1 MDERPT
7 FRPFL
12 FSTFVLFIGGWAGLA
27 LLMNYTLPTIW
38 PRWGF
43 FALLVLACT
52 GTTIP
57 ISFLLNRIFSSSP
70 AADPRVVVRQ
80 SIWVGVYFAVLAW
93 LQIGRFLSFSIAL
106 WLAIGLIALEYVVRI
121 RETSSASSKSAN
133 DVPPQPPVS

>member
-1 MDERPT
+1 MDEKPN

-12 FSTFVLFIGGWAGLA
+12 FSTFVLFIGGWTGLA
-27 LLMNYTLPTIW
+27 LLLNYTLPTVW

-52 GTTIP
+52 GTAIP
-57 ISFLLNRIFSSSP
+57 VSFWLNSVFSTSP
-70 AADPRVVVRQ
+70 AADPGVVVRQ

-93 LQIGRFLSFSIAL
+93 LQIGRLLSFSIAL
-106 WLAIGLIALEYVVRI
+106 WLALGMIVLEYLLRL
-121 RETSSASSKSAN
+121 RETSSSKPAN

>member
-1 MDERPT
+1 MDEKPK

-12 FSTFVLFIGGWAGLA
+12 YSTLVLFIGGWAGLA
-27 LLMNYTLPTIW
+27 LLLNYALPTLW

-52 GTTIP
+52 GTAVP
-57 ISFLLNRIFSSSP
+57 ISFWLNSVFASNPP
-70 AADPRVVVRQ
+70 AEPRVVVRQ

-93 LQIGRFLSFSIAL
+93 LQIGRLLSFSIAL
-106 WLAIGLIALEYVVRI
+106 WLALGLIVLEYLLRV
-121 RETSSASSKSAN
+121 RETSSRSTN